1 MCSSYLWKG
10 TPNSARG
17 AKIAWEVV
25 CTAKDCG
32 GLGLKRLVSWNKV
45 FALKLIWLLFTKAG
59 SLWVSWVRIN
69 LIGSRNFWDLNP
81 ANSSS
86 WIWRKLC
93 KLRSLARPFLVCEAG
108 SGTTVSFWLDNWT
121 GLGPLINLSGLIGPQ
136 IVGLPLYSVVRDGIR
151 DNNWWIST
159 SRSRNPI
166 ISLIKSI
173 LPDVGSMIDCEE
185 DDVYLWKLDHL
196 PPSTN
201 FSSPKTWQALNPL
214 GPSVSWH
221 NSIWFKDR
229 IPKHAFICWVVAWN
243 RLHTRDKLRRW
254 GFSILPTCLL
264 CNQHDESREHLF
276 FECTFSHAVWFYFT
290 SRLNFSPP
298 VQFMDCLQW
307 VKSATRDPNLTLIIK
322 LIFQA
327 SIYFLWKERNARL
340 HTQLSRPSAILI
352 KEMCKLL
359 RSRLDPLFRNQ
370 TIAPPGFS
378 LLSTWFRYLE

>member
-1 MCSSYLWKG
+1 MK
-10 TPNSARG
+10 
-17 AKIAWEVV
+17 
-25 CTAKDCG
+25 
-32 GLGLKRLVSWNKV
+32 
-45 FALKLIWLLFTKAG
+45 
-59 SLWVSWVRIN
+59 IN

-81 ANSSS
+81 ANSGS

-108 SGTTVSFWLDNWT
+108 SGTTLSFWLDNWT

-151 DNNWWIST
+151 DNNWWISV

-173 LPDVGSMIDCEE
+173 LPDVGPMIDCEE

-229 IPKHAFICWVVAWN
+229 IPKHAFICWVVA
-243 RLHTRDKLRRW
+243 
-254 GFSILPTCLL
+254 
-264 CNQHDESREHLF
+264 
-276 FECTFSHAVWFYFT
+276 
-290 SRLNFSPP
+290 
-298 VQFMDCLQW
+298 
-307 VKSATRDPNLTLIIK
+307 
-322 LIFQA
+322 
-327 SIYFLWKERNARL
+327 
-340 HTQLSRPSAILI
+340 
-352 KEMCKLL
+352 
-359 RSRLDPLFRNQ
+359 
-370 TIAPPGFS
+370 
-378 LLSTWFRYLE
+378 